1 MDIRFAGP
9 NARTGSFENGL
20 GVVAGAGG
28 QLFLAT
34 QKNPR
39 IALEYLLAAKTFD
52 GPTGKALGL
61 FNNYWDSA
69 AELTSQ
75 VDALA
80 ARIGLFPAGGLNET
94 KAALSFRNPA
104 PGLLSAD
111 VTAFAALNVQPEV
124 QTKIG
129 EFLALDNQT
138 RTGFDLGLT
147 DSVEKLYR

>member
-1 MDIRFAGP
+1 MNRA
-9 NARTGSFENGL
+9 L
-20 GVVAGAGG
+20 
-28 QLFLAT
+28 
-34 QKNPR
+34 
-39 IALEYLLAAKTFD
+39 ALEYLLAAKTFD

-94 KAALSFRNPA
+94 KAALSFRNPT
-104 PGLLSAD
+104 LEQLNAD
-111 VTAFAALNVQPEV
+111 VAAFAALNEQAGT
-124 QTKIG
+124 QAKLS

-138 RTGFDLGLT
+138 RTPFDLGLT
-147 DSVEKLYR
+147 DSVLELYK

>member
-1 MDIRFAGP
+1 MDMRFAGP
-9 NARTGSFENGL
+9 NARTGSFENGI

-34 QKNPR
+34 LMNR
-39 IALEYLLAAKTFD
+39 GLALEYLLAAKTFD

-94 KAALSFRNPA
+94 KAALSFRNPT
-104 PGLLSAD
+104 PELLSTD
-111 VTAFAALNVQPEV
+111 VVAFAALDEEAEV
-124 QTKIG
+124 QAKIG

-138 RTGFDLGLT
+138 RTAFALGLT
-147 DSVEKLYR
+147 DSVLELYE